1 MGSVVINVNGA
12 KKKLAAINGRG
23 RYLAANQAMTEMER
37 FVPFSGKQRSVHL
50 RDTAEVDNSGS
61 LITYNTPYAKAQF
74 FGFVGVGG
82 FRVKNYTTP
91 GTSRRWDL
99 RLKSNPAAMANV
111 EEAFKGGLE

>member
-1 MGSVVINVNGA
+1 MGSVVINVDGA
-12 KKKLAAINGRG
+12 KKKLSAINGRG
-23 RYLAANQAMTEMER
+23 KYLAANQAMTEMDR

-50 RDTAEVDNSGS
+50 RDTAVVDNSGS
-61 LITYNTPYAKAQF
+61 YITYSTPYAKAQF